1 MPTPPGTDP
10 HSPDAA
16 SRQLL
21 ALALQLAAR
30 RDAIL
35 QAWRT
40 AVQADPTLTTASS
53 LPRSQFN
60 DHIPG
65 LLDAFEQ
72 RVKAWPRRESAAS
85 GARRKDDAASHGLQR
100 WQQGYH
106 LREVT
111 REWGHL
117 QLCLADELTDYF
129 LAHRDLDPAVMP
141 AAWRALAELCGQ
153 GVSESASQYFQIQQ
167 EEAAGHVRE
176 MERHLAEVRE
186 LEASRVE
193 LFRQAAHDLRGNV
206 GVVRNATAGLVRDEI
221 PEPMRDG
228 LLRLLQRS
236 VSSLHGLLDEVMDLS
251 RLQAGQEARD
261 VQPIDAALLLT
272 DLVEQLRPL
281 ATERGLYLR
290 AEGPPALRVHGDG
303 PKVRRIVQNLVMNG
317 VKYTRRG
324 GVTVSWGDSRNND
337 ARRWMVCVQDTG
349 PGFDGGAAAPMAEVL
364 KDATVESREV
374 DAHAPQGAFG
384 PAPAEPPPPPLR
396 AVGQAVYEERG
407 EGIGLSIVKRL
418 CELLDA
424 SVELESQPGAGTT
437 FRIVLPRRY
446 DSN

>member
-1 MPTPPGTDP
+1 M
-10 HSPDAA
+10 HSPDVT

-21 ALALQLAAR
+21 ALALHLAAR
-30 RDAIL
+30 RDAVL

-40 AVQADPTLTTASS
+40 AVDADPALTTPSS

-65 LLDAFEQ
+65 LLDAFE
-72 RVKAWPRRESAAS
+72 RRLKVWPRTESAAS
-85 GARRKDDAASHGLQR
+85 GARRTDNAASHGLQR
-100 WQQGYH
+100 WQQGYL

-117 QLCLADELTDYF
+117 QLSLADELTAYF
-129 LAHRDLDPAVMP
+129 RTQGDLDAAVMP

-167 EEAAGHVRE
+167 DEAAVQVRE
-176 MERHLAEVRE
+176 MERHLADVRE

-206 GVVRNATAGLVRDEI
+206 GVVRNATAGLARDEI

-236 VSSLHGLLDEVMDLS
+236 VLALHGLLDEVMDLS
-251 RLQAGQEARD
+251 RLQAGQETRD
-261 VQPIDAALLLT
+261 VQALDAALLLT
-272 DLVEQLRPL
+272 DLVEQLQPL

-290 AEGPPALRVHGDG
+290 VEGPPTLWVHGDG
-303 PKVRRIVQNLVMNG
+303 PKVRRIVQNLVMNA
-317 VKYTRRG
+317 VKYTRSG
-324 GVTVSWGDSRNND
+324 GVTVSWGDSRHND

-349 PGFDGGAAAPMAEVL
+349 PGFEGSATAPIAEVL
-364 KDATVESREV
+364 MEATLESRHVE
-374 DAHAPQGAFG
+374 ATAPQGAPG
-384 PAPAEPPPPPLR
+384 PGPAEPSPPARTDGP
-396 AVGQAVYEERG
+396 AVYQERG

-424 SVELESQPGAGTT
+424 SVELDSRPGAGTL

-446 DSN
+446 DHG

>member
-129 LAHRDLDPAVMP
+129 LAHTDLDPAVMP

-349 PGFDGGAAAPMAEVL
+349 PGFDGGAGAPMAEVL

-374 DAHAPQGAFG
+374 DAHAPQGALG